1 MTLKQAKQLL
11 NSPRS
16 RQVITL
22 ASCGGK
28 KVGVVECGD
37 PNGYPVLW
45 FTGLYLEKIH
55 MEDFHSNILINNIY
69 YIGNM
74 GPALSIL
81 LYHDVAK
88 RHRIRFVCVDRPGYN
103 SSDDIYSEHGV
114 PDLFE
119 FADMINELTLLLRI
133 WQFGLATF

>member
-45 FTGLYLEKIH
+45 FTGLYL
-55 MEDFHSNILINNIY
+55 
-69 YIGNM
+69 
-74 GPALSIL
+74 
-81 LYHDVAK
+81 
-88 RHRIRFVCVDRPGYN
+88 RN
-103 SSDDIYSEHGV
+103 SQR
-114 PDLFE
+114 
-119 FADMINELTLLLRI
+119 T
-133 WQFGLATF
+133 

>member
-1 MTLKQAKQLL
+1 MVGTSSQSDFSNKEDMYIHGMTLKQAKQLL

-45 FTGLYLEKIH
+45 FTGLYLIA
-55 MEDFHSNILINNIY
+55 MFIRNISIYTLINI
-69 YIGNM
+69 IVT
-74 GPALSIL
+74 L
-81 LYHDVAK
+81 LY
-88 RHRIRFVCVDRPGYN
+88 
-103 SSDDIYSEHGV
+103 
-114 PDLFE
+114 
-119 FADMINELTLLLRI
+119 LL
-133 WQFGLATF
+133 